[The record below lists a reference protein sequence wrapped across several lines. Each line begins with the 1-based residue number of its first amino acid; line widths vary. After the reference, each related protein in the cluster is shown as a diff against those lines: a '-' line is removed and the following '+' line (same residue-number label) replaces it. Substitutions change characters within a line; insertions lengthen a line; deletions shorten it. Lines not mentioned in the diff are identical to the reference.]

1 MDNILIQLGYTNVDV
16 VSELKKGMYEN
27 ILFKLKSMIYNFLFT
42 KWILLFVLFIIFI
55 YILNTKKLKYK
66 IRKLI

>member
-1 MDNILIQLGYTNVDV
+1 
-16 VSELKKGMYEN
+16 MYEN